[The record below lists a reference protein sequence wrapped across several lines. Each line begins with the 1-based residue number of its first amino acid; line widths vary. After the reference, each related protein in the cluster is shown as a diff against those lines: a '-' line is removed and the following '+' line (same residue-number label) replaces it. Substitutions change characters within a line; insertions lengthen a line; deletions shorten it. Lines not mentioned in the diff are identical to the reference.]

1 MTTDTPDPSLSNA
14 HMLYIPI
21 AIFGVLCP
29 LLVGIRIWS
38 RRRKG
43 GHLGADDYTI
53 IGSLIFALLSSGLEI
68 ASCHYGFGRHS
79 ETLTNENKIE
89 TLKFFFVCQV
99 SYKACINLTKCSI
112 VLLYLRIFGKV
123 RWFKWLC
130 WGLVAIVAM
139 YAVSSIVATIFQCTP
154 VRRAYNKAVP
164 GTCIDNGKF
173 WYANAGFSIA
183 TDLIILFMPMASVYQ
198 LQIQQIQK
206 IALVIVFAL
215 GGFVVI
221 TSCLRVTTIDIA
233 ATTTDVTFDVSS
245 TMWTVIEMNV
255 AIVCAC
261 LPMIRPI
268 IVKVFPKLMP
278 RSSSNNQKYGTP
290 SYGTKSYAHSQA
302 RDKNEW
308 IQIDAG
314 RNGIPMTS
322 IRKAGSTGS
331 EESILGPQV
340 EAGTNIPPGAP
351 WPIDENGQ
359 MSIQKTVQYS
369 VEYSK
374 GQQQQKEGDK

>member
-1 MTTDTPDPSLSNA
+1 MATDGADPDASNA

-29 LLVGIRIWS
+29 ALVATRVWS
-38 RRRKG
+38 RLRKG
-43 GHLGADDYTI
+43 GHLGGDDYTI
-53 IGSLIFALLSSGLEI
+53 IASLVFALASSGLEI

-79 ETLTNENKIE
+79 SSLEPEEKTEA
-89 TLKFFFVCQV
+89 LKFFYVCQV
-99 SYKACINLTKCSI
+99 TYKASINLTKCSI

-130 WGLVAIVAM
+130 WFLVICVGIYAI
-139 YAVSSIVATIFQCTP
+139 SSVTVTIFQCTP
-154 VRRAYNKAVP
+154 IQRAYNKAID

-206 IALVIVFAL
+206 IALIIVFAL

-233 ATTTDVTFDVSS
+233 ATTADTTYDISS

-261 LPMIRPI
+261 LPMIRPL
-268 IVKVFPKLMP
+268 IVKFFPRLMP
-278 RSSSNNQKYGTP
+278 KSSSNNPKYGTP
-290 SYGTKSYAHSQA
+290 SYGTKSFAHSQA

-314 RNGIPMTS
+314 RNGIPLTS
-322 IRKAGSTGS
+322 VRKAGSTGS

-340 EAGTNIPPGAP
+340 EAGSNLGPP
-351 WPIDENGQ
+351 WPAENSDP

-374 GQQQQKEGDK
+374 NHSQEDK